1 MLSLP
6 NVLFRVETMRRG
18 FLEQMLILLFLKK
31 NRKTKKP
38 VCMKIEG
45 KSFSEKRKSRGKERG
60 ENVLNI
66 LENSF
71 KKEEIQ
77 RKEEGNKK

>member
-1 MLSLP
+1 
-6 NVLFRVETMRRG
+6 
-18 FLEQMLILLFLKK
+18 
-31 NRKTKKP
+31 
-38 VCMKIEG
+38 MKIEG